1 MTDEDLKII
10 QGQVDEMTYELASGQ
25 GTLTRGEL
33 IGNAEKDLDGLIN
46 LMRTK
51 NRGYGTAEDG
61 FHNFRE
67 TARRAVCNPPDY
79 EDMLKILMIL
89 MDKHWVALCQCGL
102 SDPVAEERFGDLI
115 VYSLIARQ
123 MIREAR
129 KWGQAI

>member
-1 MTDEDLKII
+1 MTEEDLRIL
-10 QGQVDEMTYELASGQ
+10 QGQAEEVLAEELK
-25 GTLTRGEL
+25 TVTRGEL
-33 IGNAEKDLDGLIN
+33 IENAEKDITELIT
-46 LMRTK
+46 LMRRK
-51 NRGYGTAEDG
+51 NQGYGTADDG

-67 TARRAVCNPPDY
+67 TARRTICNQPSF
-79 EDMLKILMIL
+79 EDMLKILIIL

-129 KWGQAI
+129 RQGEIA